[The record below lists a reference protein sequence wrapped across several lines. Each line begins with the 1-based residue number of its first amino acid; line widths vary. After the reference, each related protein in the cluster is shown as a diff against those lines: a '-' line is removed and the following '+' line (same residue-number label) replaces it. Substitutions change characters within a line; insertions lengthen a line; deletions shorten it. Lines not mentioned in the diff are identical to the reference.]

1 MAAPETAGNLE
12 TGRRASPRPRRPA
25 AARGRPW
32 AEALLFACGLLLA
45 LTPLWARLY
54 AQWQQERLLAELLSA
69 QAQAFPSSA
78 APGAATGPADDPT
91 LAAGLL
97 AGGPA
102 GAKPAGGVS
111 AGAGAPVRPLFL
123 IEIPRIGLGAVVV
136 AGVGT
141 AELRAGPG
149 LYPGSPAPGAEGNV
163 AIAAHR
169 TTYGAWFRNLD
180 RLRPGDTIRLLVGG
194 KSYVYRVERSWTVR
208 PDAVWVLAPTTYPA
222 LTLTTCTP
230 PGSAAFR
237 LVVRARLTSRP

>member
-1 MAAPETAGNLE
+1 
-12 TGRRASPRPRRPA
+12 
-25 AARGRPW
+25 
-32 AEALLFACGLLLA
+32 
-45 LTPLWARLY
+45 
-54 AQWQQERLLAELLSA
+54 
-69 QAQAFPSSA
+69 
-78 APGAATGPADDPT
+78 
-91 LAAGLL
+91 
-97 AGGPA
+97 
-102 GAKPAGGVS
+102 
-111 AGAGAPVRPLFL
+111 
-123 IEIPRIGLGAVVV
+123 AVVV